1 MNALTLIMLAFSLL
15 GAFDRIIGGKLGL
28 ADDFEKG
35 FNMLGTLCLSM
46 IGMIVI
52 SPLIADLLAPMLD
65 TMYEAIGIDPSIIPA
80 AIFAN
85 DMGGAPLAAEVSR
98 DSSLG
103 GFNGLVVASMM
114 GALLSFTIP
123 FAITTVKKEHHRQV
137 LLGLLCGVATIPV
150 GCFIAGLL
158 AGIALPSL
166 LLDLLPLI
174 LFSALIALGL
184 VFIPNVCV
192 KIFGVLG
199 VIIKILITA
208 GLALSVIRYLTG
220 IELVKGLGTLEEG
233 ASICLNICVI
243 LSGAFVVMKLVT
255 RLLSK
260 PFEVLGKRLGIE
272 KDSTAGLVSTLVT
285 SAATFEMMNTM
296 DKKGIV
302 LNSAFAVSA
311 AFVFGDH
318 LAFTLAYD
326 SGYILPVTVGKLTS
340 GICAVIVAMLVY
352 KKESRSA

>member
-1 MNALTLIMLAFSLL
+1 MNALTVIMLIFSLL
-15 GAFDRIIGGKLGL
+15 GALDRILGGRMGL
-28 ADDFEKG
+28 AIEFEKG

-52 SPLIADLLAPMLD
+52 SPLIADLLAPLLD
-65 TMYEAIGIDPSIIPA
+65 VMYELLHIDPSVIPA
-80 AIFAN
+80 SLFAN
-85 DMGGAPLAAEVSR
+85 DMGGAPLAADVAR
-98 DSSLG
+98 DETLG

-114 GALLSFTIP
+114 GALVSFTIP
-123 FAITTVKKEHHRQV
+123 FALGTVKKEHHRQV
-137 LLGLLCGVATIPV
+137 LLGLLCGVTTIPV
-150 GCFIAGLL
+150 GCFIAGLI
-158 AGIALPSL
+158 AGISFPVLI
-166 LLDLLPLI
+166 LDLLPLI
-174 LFSALIALGL
+174 LFSAIIALGL

-199 VIIKILITA
+199 VIIKVLITA
-208 GLALSVIRYLTG
+208 GLALSIFRYLTG

-233 ASICLNICVI
+233 AAICLNICVI

-255 RLLSK
+255 KLLAK

-285 SAATFEMMNTM
+285 SAATFEMMNGM

-326 SGYILPVTVGKLTS
+326 SGYILPVIVGKLTS
-340 GICAVIVAMLVY
+340 GVCAIVVAMVVC
-352 KKESRSA
+352 KKESKDL